1 MDNTSF
7 TSRRYRVQNIHV
19 LKQGLFHL
27 RPEANQYGGNK
38 KGCVAIL
45 TQPFYSQ
52 TPQMLIE
59 HMSELIENLLLDRFL
74 RLEIRRILQAVHDI
88 LL

>member
-1 MDNTSF
+1 MFRFQNTG
-7 TSRRYRVQNIHV
+7 V

-27 RPEANQYGGNK
+27 RPEANPYGGNK
-38 KGCVAIL
+38 KAVSQSL
-45 TQPFYSQ
+45 TQPFI
-52 TPQMLIE
+52 PKRHKMLIE

>member
-7 TSRRYRVQNIHV
+7 HIQKISSSNIHV

-38 KGCVAIL
+38 KAVFAIL
-45 TQPFYSQ
+45 DTA
-52 TPQMLIE
+52 
-59 HMSELIENLLLDRFL
+59 FL
-74 RLEIRRILQAVHDI
+74 FPNATKC
-88 LL
+88 